1 MKHFG
6 WRPAVLAGT
15 IILPLAVAYRWNTL
29 PAFIFLGLWIALVY
43 WIGLKMVHG
52 ELAEQHRLERLAARI
67 KDEEAKTAAVP
78 SVEQSEPS
86 VEQEQLYETAIEA
99 FSHHRHDWMNDLQLL
114 YGYVQL
120 GNRERLVENIERI
133 KEQMNA
139 DSRVSRLGIPQLVFY
154 LQTFTAVNRNIKLEL
169 EIEDGITLAAR
180 LTPEQSEALTRV
192 MQQTISAY
200 EQYGG
205 SSWGECPTLFIM
217 IRSSDDGIEVIF
229 EPEGDYPEADTLWLE
244 VNRYVQQMDIRVSRL
259 DEDPASITL
268 HIEAQG
274 SLSE

>member
-15 IILPLAVAYRWNTL
+15 IILPLAAAYRWNTL
-29 PAFIFLGLWIALVY
+29 PAFILLGLWIALVY
-43 WIGLKMVHG
+43 WLGLKMVHG

-67 KDEEAKTAAVP
+67 KDEEAQTASLSMATP
-78 SVEQSEPS
+78 AESSADL
-86 VEQEQLYETAIEA
+86 EQLYETAIEA

-169 EIEDGITLAAR
+169 EIEDGMTLAAR

-217 IRSSDDGIEVIF
+217 IRSSDDGMEVIF
-229 EPEGDYPEADTLWLE
+229 EPEGEYPDAETLWLE
-244 VNRYVQQMDIRVSRL
+244 VNRYVQSTDIRASRL
-259 DEDPASITL
+259 EEDPSSITL
-268 HIEAQG
+268 HIE
-274 SLSE
+274 

>member
-15 IILPLAVAYRWNTL
+15 IILPLAAAYRWNTL
-29 PAFIFLGLWIALVY
+29 SAFILLGIWIALVY
-43 WIGLKMVHG
+43 WLGLKMVHG
-52 ELAEQHRLERLAARI
+52 ELEEQHRLERLAARLKEA
-67 KDEEAKTAAVP
+67 KDE
-78 SVEQSEPS
+78 SELATHKVS
-86 VEQEQLYETAIEA
+86 QAHRFDADADKQLYETAIEA

-139 DSRVSRLGIPQLVFY
+139 DSRVSRLGIPKLVFY
-154 LQTFTAVNRNIKLEL
+154 LQTFTAVNRNLKLEL

-180 LTPEQSEALTRV
+180 LTPAQSEALTRV

-205 SSWGECPTLFIM
+205 SSWGECPTLLIM
-217 IRSSDDGIEVIF
+217 IRSDDNGVEVIF
-229 EPEGDYPEADTLWLE
+229 EPEGDYPDADALWLE
-244 VNRYVQQMDIRVSRL
+244 VTKYVQQTDLQVSRL
-259 DEDPASITL
+259 EEDPASITL
-268 HIEAQG
+268 HIR
-274 SLSE
+274 

>member
-29 PAFIFLGLWIALVY
+29 PAFIFLGLWVALAY
-43 WIGLKMVHG
+43 WLGLKMVHG
-52 ELAEQHRLERLAARI
+52 ELEEQRRLERMAARMS
-67 KDEEAKTAAVP
+67 DRQPPA
-78 SVEQSEPS
+78 EPS
-86 VEQEQLYETAIEA
+86 PAVADSVGTEQQVYEVAIEA

-139 DSRVSRLGIPQLVFY
+139 DSRVSRLGIPKLVFY
-154 LQTFTAVNRNIKLEL
+154 LQTFTAVNRNMKLEL
-169 EIEDGITLAAR
+169 EIEDGMTLAER
-180 LTPEQSEALTRV
+180 LTPIQSEALTRV

-200 EQYGG
+200 EQFGG

-217 IRSSDDGIEVIF
+217 IRSDDTGIEVIF
-229 EPEGDYPEADTLWLE
+229 EPEGDYPDAEALWSTITGH
-244 VNRYVQQMDIRVSRL
+244 VQLTDMKASRL
-259 DEDPASITL
+259 DEDPASVTL
-268 HIEAQG
+268 HV
-274 SLSE
+274 

>member
-15 IILPLAVAYRWNTL
+15 IILPLAVTYRWNTL
-29 PAFIFLGLWIALVY
+29 PAFILLGVWIAFVY
-43 WIGLKMVHG
+43 WLGLKMVHG

-67 KDEEAKTAAVP
+67 KEEEAKNTNSAAVAP
-78 SVEQSEPS
+78 SNSFTD
-86 VEQEQLYETAIEA
+86 QEQLYETAIEA

-139 DSRVSRLGIPQLVFY
+139 DSRVSRLGIPKLVFY
-154 LQTFTAVNRNIKLEL
+154 LQTFTAINRNMKLEL
-169 EIEDGITLAAR
+169 EIEDGMTLAAR

-217 IRSSDDGIEVIF
+217 IRSSDDGMEVIF
-229 EPEGDYPEADTLWLE
+229 EPEGDYPDADTFWLE
-244 VNRYVQQMDIRVSRL
+244 VTRYVQQTNIRVSRL

-268 HIEAQG
+268 HIG
-274 SLSE
+274 